1 MVCGSC
7 GPKMLTVEQMKNMT
21 SEQIIAAYRQGYK
34 LVQGKA
40 SQPQAMSQNQ
50 DLQHGE
56 MIRSLAAT
64 CPVSTKGE
72 GDTVILGCAPSGG
85 TGPYTVTYYKKVG
98 PAAETVFL
106 TAHTVPEG
114 GPDPAVVG
122 TRTDTITDADIAGAT
137 GDPGATPP
145 LTNATIRYRM
155 SIADSCPTGALICE
169 EYCDVTL
176 TCVAPTCNFVVT

>member
-7 GPKMLTVEQMKNMT
+7 GPKTLTIEEMKNMT
-21 SEQIIAAYRQGYK
+21 SEQIIAVYRQGYK
-34 LVQGKA
+34 LVQGGAPK
-40 SQPQAMSQNQ
+40 SQTMSHDQNWQ
-50 DLQHGE
+50 YGGR
-56 MIRSLAAT
+56 IRSLAAT
-64 CPVSTKGE
+64 CPAGTKGE
-72 GDTVILGCAPSGG
+72 GDTVVLDCAPNGG

-98 PAAETVFL
+98 PAAEAVFL
-106 TAHTVPEG
+106 AAHIVPEG

-122 TRTDTITDADIAGAT
+122 TRTDTITDVDIAGAT

-145 LTNATIRYRM
+145 LANAAIRYRI
-155 SIADSCPTGALICE
+155 SITDSCPTGGLTCE